1 MSDLRLRVTP
11 HLAFGICLVAVGST
25 LALDRLGLVDAR
37 EVFFRFWPL
46 GLVLLGL
53 SLVIQSLQTV
63 EDGVSGQRRPVVDNG
78 SLVGLLII
86 GVVAF
91 HAFDRSRATLF
102 ADSSDRVGVFA
113 VMGKHEQFSTASAF
127 RGGEMTCVMGRCRLD
142 LRQAAVAPGQ
152 EAVIDLVAVMGG
164 GEIRLPA
171 GWIVDVRAA
180 PIMGG
185 VKDRRP
191 KDDRPQAIDI
201 PGAPRLVIRGLILM
215 GGLSIK
221 S

>member
-1 MSDLRLRVTP
+1 MSDMRLRVTP

-25 LALDRLGLVDAR
+25 LVLDRMGLVEAR
-37 EVFFRFWPL
+37 EVLSRFWPL

-53 SLVIQSLQTV
+53 GLVIQSIQGP
-63 EDGVSGQRRPVVDNG
+63 EGGVSRQSQPLNNG
-78 SLVGLLII
+78 SLVGLFII

-91 HAFDRSRATLF
+91 HAFDRSRVTLH
-102 ADSSDRVGVFA
+102 ADSNDKVGVFA
-113 VMGKHEQFSTASAF
+113 IMGKHEQLSRASAF

-142 LRQAAVAPGQ
+142 LRQATVAPGQ
-152 EAVIDLVAVMGG
+152 EAVIDIFAIMGG
-164 GEIRLPA
+164 GEIRVPA
-171 GWIVDVRAA
+171 GWTVEVKAA

-191 KDDRPQAIDI
+191 KDAGPEVSDLPS
-201 PGAPRLVIRGLILM
+201 APRLVIRGLIMM